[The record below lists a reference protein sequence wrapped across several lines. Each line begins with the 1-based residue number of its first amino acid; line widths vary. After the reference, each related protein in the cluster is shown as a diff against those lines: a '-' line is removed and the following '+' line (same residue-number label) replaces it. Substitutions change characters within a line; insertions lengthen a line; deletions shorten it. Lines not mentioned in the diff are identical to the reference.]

1 MEKRRQLL
9 TGKPLLILI
18 ALITM
23 LVSCTPAVN
32 LTASWHDVHVPTAR
46 FEKILVLSIG
56 KSLEKRK
63 LGEDKIKSG
72 CKRMGLMRKPGL
84 IFFPLIFQ
92 KHLIQQKSAVNY

>member
-72 CKRMGLMRKPGL
+72 LQKNGFNAEAGLD
-84 IFFPLIFQ
+84 FFSPDLS
-92 KHLIQQKSAVNY
+92 K